1 MLDLSD
7 PPFCIDQPA
16 ADALLHPP
24 SRQLPSL
31 RLLGLRG
38 NYGSKEMEDVC
49 ESVRNFGS
57 GGDTAAITTSK
68 RKELL
73 ATIRYGRARYIDVVW
88 D

>member
-49 ESVRNFGS
+49 
-57 GGDTAAITTSK
+57 DTAAITTSK

>member
-1 MLDLSD
+1 MLDLSN
-7 PPFCIDQPA
+7 PTFRMDQLA
-16 ADALLHPP
+16 LEALLHPP

-49 ESVRNFGS
+49 ESVQEFGLDE
-57 GGDTAAITTSK
+57 DTAAITTSK
-68 RKELL
+68 RRELL